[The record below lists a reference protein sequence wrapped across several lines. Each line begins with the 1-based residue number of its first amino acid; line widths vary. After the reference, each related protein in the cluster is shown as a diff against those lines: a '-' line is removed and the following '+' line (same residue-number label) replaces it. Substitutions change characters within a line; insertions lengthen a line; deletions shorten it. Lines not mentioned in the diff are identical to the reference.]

1 MAIKLDISKAY
12 DKVEWSFIKK
22 VMRKL
27 GFHEKW
33 VGWILKC
40 ITSVTY
46 SVLINDEDH
55 GCITP
60 SRGLRQGDH
69 YLPISSCCA

>member
-1 MAIKLDISKAY
+1 MAVKLDMSKAY
-12 DKVEWSFIKK
+12 DKVEWNFI
-22 VMRKL
+22 
-27 GFHEKW
+27 EK

-46 SVLINDEDH
+46 SVLINNEDH

>member
-1 MAIKLDISKAY
+1 MAVKLDMSKAY
-12 DKVEWSFIKK
+12 DKVEWTFI
-22 VMRKL
+22 
-27 GFHEKW
+27 EK

-46 SVLINDEDH
+46 SVLINNEYH